1 MTVAS
6 IPAHLLPDDSDYRI
20 DIGKRKKYAMIVSR
34 PAPPPPQQV
43 QEDVERLR
51 GEILIPCLVRTTTA
65 SREGCLPNPARY
77 EVCSST
83 HTLRIEQLATTRD
96 LSTLLWDHDDD
107 AGATRQPLVPILQ
120 QPPISNDAPL
130 AIFGGSAE
138 SPSSSAVVPRKTHQR
153 RNTLLK
159 SDVLSILPRLEALTT
174 VVIRNNFC
182 LEALPLEALHQMR
195 FLKHLD
201 LSYNAIHDV
210 PSVLFLKPSLNTR
223 TGTTAA
229 FPDLLEL
236 HLDNNQIAWLP
247 KELFTT
253 MPRLK
258 RLTLNNN
265 LLAGMPSTLGNHCV
279 PGAALSEVSLH
290 NNTFSPE
297 AEDLLEIE
305 HCAAHYDVMMAKV
318 EEHVELIAAG
328 GPLSRER
335 EIEWRLRLQRMPLR
349 KKQFTS
355 ATSCQVYAEGTR
367 VLLDLL
373 RREDAWKAAKEG
385 WSSTTPSAESFY
397 KGPVGWDL
405 EVVRCNM
412 CQTELHPHWHRY
424 RTARAA
430 LLRGQEVAALG
441 PRYRPPTADHDF
453 SFFMDGDAPVLRPKF
468 ELHGEDAVGKAPWE
482 RDEELL
488 WMLGESLNGGCL
500 GPNAERVLG
509 VARNTLESTCP
520 PFCSV
525 NYVDVARNKDVPLLY
540 FICGSAM
547 CQSALAE
554 MSVDGN
560 AAQNFSCV
568 DYSKLDPSD
577 DDDMDE

>member
-1 MTVAS
+1 MTVAPL
-6 IPAHLLPDDSDYRI
+6 PAHLLPDDSDDRV
-20 DIGKRKKYAMIVSR
+20 DIGRRKKYAMSVPR

-43 QEDVERLR
+43 LEDIERLR
-51 GEILIPCLVRTTTA
+51 REIMIPCLVRTTTA
-65 SREGCLPNPARY
+65 SREGCLPNPATY

-83 HTLRIEQLATTRD
+83 HTLRIEQQATTRS
-96 LSTLLWDHDDD
+96 LSTLLWDYDDSD
-107 AGATRQPLVPILQ
+107 PAVPRQQPLVPILQ
-120 QPPISNDAPL
+120 QTPQIDTPL
-130 AIFGGSAE
+130 AIQDSRQLTR
-138 SPSSSAVVPRKTHQR
+138 AVAPLHLLQ

-159 SDVLSILPRLEALTT
+159 SDVLTILPQLGALTS

-182 LEALPLEALHQMR
+182 LEALPLEALHQMK
-195 FLKHLD
+195 FVKHLD
-201 LSYNAIHDV
+201 LSYNALRDI

-247 KELFTT
+247 KEVFTT

-279 PGAALSEVSLH
+279 PGASLSDVSLH

-297 AEDLLEIE
+297 AEDLLEIK
-305 HCAAHYDVMMAKV
+305 HCAAHYDMMMAKV
-318 EEHVELIAAG
+318 EEHIELIAAG

-349 KKQFTS
+349 KQF
-355 ATSCQVYAEGTR
+355 AYAASCQVYAEGSR
-367 VLLDLL
+367 VLLHLL
-373 RREDAWKAAKEG
+373 RREDAWRGAKMT
-385 WSSTTPSAESFY
+385 WSPASPLVDSFY
-397 KGPVGWDL
+397 KGPIGWDL
-405 EVVRCNM
+405 EVVKCNM
-412 CQTELHPHWHRY
+412 CQSELYPHWQRY
-424 RTARAA
+424 RSARAA
-430 LLRGQEVAALG
+430 LLQAQEVAALG
-441 PRYRPPTADHDF
+441 SRYRPPTADHDF
-453 SFFMDGDAPVLRPKF
+453 SFFMDGDAPRQRAKF
-468 ELHGEDAVGKAPWE
+468 ELSGEDAVAKAPWE

-488 WMLGESLNGGCL
+488 WMIGESLNGGCL
-500 GPNAERVLG
+500 GATDRVLG
-509 VARNTLESTCP
+509 VAKSSLESTCP

-547 CQSALAE
+547 CQSSLAE

-577 DDDMDE
+577 DDTE